1 MLKKE
6 IVIYID
12 GACSGNP
19 GPGGW
24 GFFMSYNG
32 NVKEEYGCELN
43 TTNNRM
49 EITAAI
55 KAIEAVKKRYSLIIY
70 TDSIYLKNGITKW
83 IHSWIKHNWKKD
95 TKDPIKNVDL
105 WQKLWEII
113 SEHSIEWRWVKGHSG
128 DAGND
133 KADYLANL
141 GKKEAIRVINAN
153 N

>member
-1 MLKKE
+1 MTKKE

-32 NVKEEYGCELN
+32 STKEEYGSEVN

-55 KAIEAVKKRYSLIIY
+55 KAIQAVKKKYSLTIY
-70 TDSIYLKNGITKW
+70 TDSTYLKNGITKW
-83 IHSWIKHNWKKD
+83 IHGWIKHNWKKD
-95 TKDPIKNVDL
+95 SKDPIKNVDL
-105 WQKLWEII
+105 WEKLWEII
-113 SEHSIEWRWVKGHSG
+113 SEHSIDWRWVKGHSG
-128 DAGND
+128 DFGND

-141 GKKEAIRVINAN
+141 GKKEAIRLINAN